1 MGERDTNREGLFL
14 SYGNLRNHLNEL
26 KIPVGIII
34 TGIEEIYAEKLIILR
49 LSHSPGHPT
58 PKAGERD
65 ARPTFGGEVGL
76 RMESTN
82 GRMDQFRMGCKLTV
96 QRLNELRGIQSFV
109 MSIGR

>member
-14 SYGNLRNHLNEL
+14 SYGNLRNYPNEL

-34 TGIEEIYAEKLIILR
+34 AGIEEIYAEKLLILR

-82 GRMDQFRMGCKLTV
+82 GRIKIMV
-96 QRLNELRGIQSFV
+96 GI
-109 MSIGR
+109 

>member
-26 KIPVGIII
+26 KIPVGTIIA
-34 TGIEEIYAEKLIILR
+34 GIEEIYAEKLIILR

-65 ARPTFGGEVGL
+65 ARPTFGGEVGP

-82 GRMDQFRMGCKLTV
+82 GRINILLLSSGQIER
-96 QRLNELRGIQSFV
+96 
-109 MSIGR
+109 

>member
-1 MGERDTNREGLFL
+1 MEFL
-14 SYGNLRNHLNEL
+14 SHGNLRNHPNEL

-34 TGIEEIYAEKLIILR
+34 TGIGEIYAEKLIILR

-65 ARPTFGGEVGL
+65 ARPTFGGEVGP

-82 GRMDQFRMGCKLTV
+82 GRINNRILYIILECSLLMDY
-96 QRLNELRGIQSFV
+96 
-109 MSIGR
+109 

>member
-1 MGERDTNREGLFL
+1 MEFL
-14 SYGNLRNHLNEL
+14 SHGNLRNHPNEL

-34 TGIEEIYAEKLIILR
+34 TGIGEIYAEKLIILR

-58 PKAGERD
+58 PMAGERD

-82 GRMDQFRMGCKLTV
+82 GRININTAIFINNKSYSLDQV
-96 QRLNELRGIQSFV
+96 HVSLNRNLPLFFS
-109 MSIGR
+109 